1 MNIVATTGIGMRA
14 LTQYVHTAWMVVVAV
29 VAVVVGFS
37 TLNMMLADSGL
48 AVLNEHAAPVMT
60 FCARLTRQ
68 A

>member
-1 MNIVATTGIGMRA
+1 MNFAATTGISVRA
-14 LTQYVHTAWMVVVAV
+14 LTHYAHIAWMVTVAA

>member
-1 MNIVATTGIGMRA
+1 MAATTGISGRGNFLLHHA
-14 LTQYVHTAWMVVVAV
+14 HTAWMVVLAA

-48 AVLNEHAAPVMT
+48 AVLNEHAAPFMT